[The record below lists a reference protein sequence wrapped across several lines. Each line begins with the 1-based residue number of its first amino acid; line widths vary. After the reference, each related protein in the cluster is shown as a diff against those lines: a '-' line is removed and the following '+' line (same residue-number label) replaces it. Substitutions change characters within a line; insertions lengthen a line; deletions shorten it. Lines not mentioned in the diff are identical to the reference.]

1 MGASIMTIVRKIL
14 GAKSKYDKSLP
25 YTYMARVPVIEGE
38 KDLYNYYYADTIC
51 GLVEYLAE
59 NEISPQ
65 EAELFGLFRKEELP
79 LEKSYCLSKEGQ
91 WLNRPEICRSLE
103 EHFRKTLEKIYKG
116 HVEDDPCAFDDRK
129 RQGSGPY

>member
-1 MGASIMTIVRKIL
+1 MPIVRKML

-38 KDLYNYYYADTIC
+38 KDLYNFYYADTIC
-51 GLVEYLAE
+51 GLIEYLAE

-65 EAELFGLFRKEELP
+65 ETELFGLFRKEEIP
-79 LEKSYCLSKEGQ
+79 MKKSHFLSGKGK
-91 WLNRPEICRSLE
+91 WLRRPQICR
-103 EHFRKTLEKIYKG
+103 TLEAHYKG
-116 HVEDDPCAFDDRK
+116 LVEHDTCAFDDRE